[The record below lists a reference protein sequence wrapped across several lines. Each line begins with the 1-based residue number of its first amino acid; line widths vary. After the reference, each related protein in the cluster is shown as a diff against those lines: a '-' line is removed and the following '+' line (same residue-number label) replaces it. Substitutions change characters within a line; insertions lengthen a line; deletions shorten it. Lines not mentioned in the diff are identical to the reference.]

1 MNIRFIALAAFCG
14 LSTVSYAQNLQ
25 LPDALQRSIQN
36 YEKIKAKEA
45 LVKASQENTNYQKGQ
60 YLPDFTVLAQQSYGT
75 INAQNGPMYGYG
87 GLGSAATSMPLADQN
102 WNAAFGS
109 LYLANIN
116 WNLFTFGRIKNQ
128 VQLARVEE
136 RQSAADLQQ
145 EKFQHQVKVGAAY
158 FNLFA
163 SQRIKYV
170 QEKNLERAQ
179 VFLSTTLS
187 RVASG
192 LIPGVDASLAK
203 AEVSNAQSARIKAYD
218 MELEYSKILAV
229 LLGEKY
235 KSFTLDSVFTS
246 KTPMLTQHELTGRN
260 SSAGKAAGAQASDPI
275 ALPLNLINHPLLQWQ
290 KSKISGST
298 QSEKIQRLQKLPS
311 LSAFGII
318 QGRGSGFESN
328 YVQDNRAFSK
338 SYHKGVGIQRGN
350 YLAGLTLSWN
360 LTNLYRL
367 SAKVKQQKYQTQA
380 LQNEYHLLHEE
391 LSAQAQLANA
401 KLENAVENFEETKI
415 QVKAAADA
423 YRQNTTL
430 YRIGLT
436 TIVDL
441 TQSLYALNRAEIDF
455 EIARNNIWQAL
466 LLKSAAA
473 GELSVLLNAIP

>member
-1 MNIRFIALAAFCG
+1 MNIRFIALAVLCG
-14 LSTVSYAQNLQ
+14 VSTMSYAQTLQ

-45 LVKASQENTNYQKGQ
+45 LVKASQENTNYQKSQ
-60 YLPDFTVLAQQSYGT
+60 YLPDFTVLAQQSFGT

-87 GLGSAATSMPLADQN
+87 GLGSAATSMPLATQN

-109 LYLANIN
+109 LYLANVN

-128 VQLARVEE
+128 VNLARVEE
-136 RQSAADLQQ
+136 KQAATDLEQ

-179 VFLSTTLS
+179 VFMHTTVS

-203 AEVSNAQSARIKAYD
+203 AEVSNAHSARIKAYD
-218 MELEYSKILAV
+218 MELEYSKTLAV
-229 LLGEKY
+229 LLGEEY
-235 KSFTLDSVFTS
+235 QSFTLDTVFTG
-246 KTPMLTQHELTGRN
+246 KTPQ
-260 SSAGKAAGAQASDPI
+260 
-275 ALPLNLINHPLLQWQ
+275 LIDSQRVTLMNHPLLLWQ
-290 KSKISGST
+290 KTKVSGSM
-298 QSEKIQRLQKLPS
+298 QSEKIQRSQTMPS
-311 LSAFGII
+311 LSAFGVV

-328 YVQDNRAFSK
+328 YVQDNSAYSK
-338 SYHKGVGIQRGN
+338 SYQKGVGIDRGN

-360 LTNLYRL
+360 LTNIYRFG
-367 SAKVKQQKYQTQA
+367 ARVKQQKHQTTA

-391 LSAQAQLANA
+391 LSAQTQLANA
-401 KLENAVENFEETKI
+401 KLKNAVDNFEETKI
-415 QVKAAADA
+415 QIQAAADA
-423 YRQNTTL
+423 YRQNSTL
-430 YRIGLT
+430 YRNGLT

-455 EIARNNIWQAL
+455 ELARNNIWQAL

-473 GELSVLLNAIP
+473 GELSILLNAIP

>member
-14 LSTVSYAQNLQ
+14 LSTVSYAQTLQ

-45 LVKASQENTNYQKGQ
+45 LVQASQENTNYQKSQ

-87 GLGSAATSMPLADQN
+87 GLGSAATSMPLAEQN

-128 VQLARVEE
+128 VQQARVEE
-136 RQSAADLQQ
+136 RQSAADLEQ

-179 VFLSTTLS
+179 VFMSTTLS
-187 RVASG
+187 RAASG

-218 MELEYSKILAV
+218 MELEYSKTLAV
-229 LLGEKY
+229 LLGEEY
-235 KSFTLDSVFTS
+235 QRFTLDSVFTS
-246 KTPMLTQHELTGRN
+246 KTPVLIQYHL
-260 SSAGKAAGAQASDPI
+260 AGQDTPSQK
-275 ALPLNLINHPLLQWQ
+275 LINHPLLQWQ
-290 KSKISGST
+290 KSKISAST
-298 QSEKIQRLQKLPS
+298 QLEKVQRSQKLPS
-311 LSAFGII
+311 LSAFGLV
-318 QGRGSGFESN
+318 QGRGSGFQSN
-328 YVQDNRAFSK
+328 YVQDNSAFSK
-338 SYHKGVGIQRGN
+338 SYLKGVGIDRGN

-360 LTNLYRL
+360 LTNLYRFG
-367 SAKVKQQKYQTQA
+367 AKVKQQRYQTQA
-380 LQNEYHLLHEE
+380 LQNEYHLMHEE

-401 KLENAVENFEETKI
+401 KLKNAADNFEETKI

-430 YRIGLT
+430 YRSGLT

>member
-14 LSTVSYAQNLQ
+14 LSTVSYAQTLQ

-45 LVKASQENTNYQKGQ
+45 LIRAAQENTNYQKSQ

-136 RQSAADLQQ
+136 RQATTDLEQ
-145 EKFQHQVKVGAAY
+145 EQFQHQVKVGAAY

-179 VFLSTTLS
+179 VFMNTTLS
-187 RVASG
+187 RAASG

-218 MELEYSKILAV
+218 MELEYSKTLAV
-229 LLGEKY
+229 LLGEEY
-235 KSFTLDSVFTS
+235 QSFTLDSVFTS
-246 KTPMLTQHELTGRN
+246 KTPQLYGNQTGYP
-260 SSAGKAAGAQASDPI
+260 AATAIAVENNPENGADQ
-275 ALPLNLINHPLLQWQ
+275 LINHPLLQWQ
-290 KSKISGST
+290 KSKISGSV
-298 QSEKIQRLQKLPS
+298 QSEKIQRSQKLPS
-311 LSAFGII
+311 LSAFGVV
-318 QGRGSGFESN
+318 QGRGSGFEAN
-328 YVQDNRAFSK
+328 YVQDNAAFSK
-338 SYHKGVGIQRGN
+338 SYQKGVGIDRGN

-360 LTNLYRL
+360 LTNLYRFG
-367 SAKVKQQKYQTQA
+367 AKVKQQKHQTQA
-380 LQNEYHLLHEE
+380 LQNEYHLMHEE
-391 LSAQAQLANA
+391 LSAQGQLAHA
-401 KLENAVENFEETKI
+401 KLKNASDNFEETKI
-415 QVKAAADA
+415 QVKAAEDA
-423 YRQNTTL
+423 YRQNSTL
-430 YRIGLT
+430 YRNGLT

-473 GELSVLLNAIP
+473 GTLSVLLNAIP

>member
-1 MNIRFIALAAFCG
+1 MNIRLIALAAFCG
-14 LSTVSYAQNLQ
+14 LSTVSYAQTLQ

-45 LVKASQENTNYQKGQ
+45 LIQASQENTNYQKSQ

-75 INAQNGPMYGYG
+75 INAQNGPMYGYS

-128 VQLARVEE
+128 VQQGRVEE
-136 RQSAADLQQ
+136 RQSVTDLEQ
-145 EKFQHQVKVGAAY
+145 EKFQHQVKVGSAY
-158 FNLFA
+158 FNLFT

-179 VFLSTTLS
+179 VFMSTTLS
-187 RVASG
+187 RAASG

-218 MELEYSKILAV
+218 MELEYSKTLAV
-229 LLGEKY
+229 LLGEEY
-235 KSFTLDSVFTS
+235 QRFTLDSVFTR
-246 KTPMLTQHELTGRN
+246 KTPVFNQHHLAVQDT
-260 SSAGKAAGAQASDPI
+260 PFH
-275 ALPLNLINHPLLQWQ
+275 NLINHPLLQWQ
-290 KSKISGST
+290 KSKISGSM
-298 QSEKIQRLQKLPS
+298 QSEKVQRSQKLPS
-311 LSAFGII
+311 LSAFGLV

-328 YVQDNRAFSK
+328 YVEDNSAFSK
-338 SYHKGVGIQRGN
+338 SYQKGVGIQRGN

-360 LTNLYRL
+360 LTNLYRFG
-367 SAKVKQQKYQTQA
+367 AKVKQQRYQTQA
-380 LQNEYHLLHEE
+380 LQNEYHLMHEE
-391 LSAQAQLANA
+391 MSAQVQLANA
-401 KLENAVENFEETKI
+401 KLKNAADNFEETKI

-430 YRIGLT
+430 YRSGLT

>member
-14 LSTVSYAQNLQ
+14 LSTVSYAQTLQ

-36 YEKIKAKEA
+36 YEKIKAKAA
-45 LVKASQENTNYQKGQ
+45 LIRAAQENTNYQKSQ
-60 YLPDFTVLAQQSYGT
+60 YLPDFTILAQQSYGT

-116 WNLFTFGRIKNQ
+116 WNLFTFGRLKNQ
-128 VQLARVEE
+128 VQLASVEE
-136 RQSAADLQQ
+136 RQATTDLEQ
-145 EKFQHQVKVGAAY
+145 EQFQHQVKVGAAY

-179 VFLSTTLS
+179 VFMKTTQS
-187 RVASG
+187 RAASG

-203 AEVSNAQSARIKAYD
+203 AEVSNAQSAQIKAYD
-218 MELEYSKILAV
+218 MELEYSKNLAV
-229 LLGEKY
+229 LLGEEY
-235 KSFTLDSVFTS
+235 QIFTLDSVFTS
-246 KTPMLTQHELTGRN
+246 KTPQLNGNHTGYPMATAIAEEN
-260 SSAGKAAGAQASDPI
+260 NPVNGADQ
-275 ALPLNLINHPLLQWQ
+275 LINHPLLQWQ
-290 KSKISGST
+290 KSKISGSV
-298 QSEKIQRLQKLPS
+298 QSEKIQRSQKLPS
-311 LSAFGII
+311 LSAFGVV

-328 YVQDNRAFSK
+328 YVQDNTAFSK
-338 SYHKGVGIQRGN
+338 SYQKGVGIDRGN

-360 LTNLYRL
+360 LTNLYRFG
-367 SAKVKQQKYQTQA
+367 AKVRQQKHQTQA
-380 LQNEYHLLHEE
+380 LQNEYHLMHEE

-401 KLENAVENFEETKI
+401 KLKNASDNFEETKI
-415 QVKAAADA
+415 QVKAAEDA
-423 YRQNTTL
+423 YRQNSTL
-430 YRIGLT
+430 YRNGLT

-473 GELSVLLNAIP
+473 GALSILLNAIP

>member
-14 LSTVSYAQNLQ
+14 LSTVSYAQTLQ

-45 LVKASQENTNYQKGQ
+45 LVQASQENTNYQKSQ

-87 GLGSAATSMPLADQN
+87 GLGSAATSMPLAEQN

-128 VQLARVEE
+128 VQQARVEE
-136 RQSAADLQQ
+136 RQSAADLEQ

-179 VFLSTTLS
+179 VFMSTTLS
-187 RVASG
+187 RAASG

-218 MELEYSKILAV
+218 MELEYSKTLAV
-229 LLGEKY
+229 LLGEEY
-235 KSFTLDSVFTS
+235 QRFTLDSVFTS
-246 KTPMLTQHELTGRN
+246 KTPVLIQYHL
-260 SSAGKAAGAQASDPI
+260 AGQDTPSQK
-275 ALPLNLINHPLLQWQ
+275 LINHPLLQWQ
-290 KSKISGST
+290 KSKISAST
-298 QSEKIQRLQKLPS
+298 QLEKVQRSQKLPS
-311 LSAFGII
+311 LSAFGLV
-318 QGRGSGFESN
+318 QGRGSGFQSN
-328 YVQDNRAFSK
+328 YVQDNSAFSK
-338 SYHKGVGIQRGN
+338 SYLKGVGIDRGN

-360 LTNLYRL
+360 LTNLYRFG
-367 SAKVKQQKYQTQA
+367 AKVKQQRYQTQA
-380 LQNEYHLLHEE
+380 LQNEYHLMHEE

-401 KLENAVENFEETKI
+401 KLKTRQTILRRQKSRSKQRWMLIVRTPLYIAAV
-415 QVKAAADA
+415 
-423 YRQNTTL
+423 
-430 YRIGLT
+430 
-436 TIVDL
+436 
-441 TQSLYALNRAEIDF
+441 
-455 EIARNNIWQAL
+455 
-466 LLKSAAA
+466 
-473 GELSVLLNAIP
+473 

>member
-1 MNIRFIALAAFCG
+1 MNIRFIALALLCG
-14 LSTVSYAQNLQ
+14 LSTLSYAQTLQ

-45 LVKASQENTNYQKGQ
+45 LVRAAQESTNYQKSQ
-60 YLPDFTVLAQQSYGT
+60 YLPDFTLLAQQSYGT

-87 GLGSAATSMPLADQN
+87 GLGSAATSMPLAEQN

-128 VQLARVEE
+128 VQLSRVEE
-136 RQSAADLQQ
+136 QQAARDLEQ

-179 VFLSTTLS
+179 VFMTTTLS

-218 MELEYSKILAV
+218 MELEYSKTLAV
-229 LLGEKY
+229 LLGEEY
-235 KSFTLDSVFTS
+235 QSFILDSVFTA
-246 KTPMLTQHELTGRN
+246 KTPQLTGSQGFN
-260 SSAGKAAGAQASDPI
+260 LLDSAGKPANQSI
-275 ALPLNLINHPLLQWQ
+275 NLINHPLLLWQ
-290 KSKISGST
+290 KSKVAGSVQT
-298 QSEKIQRLQKLPS
+298 EKIQRSQTLPS
-311 LSAFGII
+311 LSAFGVV
-318 QGRGSGFESN
+318 QGRGSGFASN
-328 YVQDNRAFSK
+328 YVQDNSAYSK
-338 SYHKGVGIQRGN
+338 SYQKGVGIDRGN
-350 YLAGLTLSWN
+350 YLAGFTMSWN
-360 LTNLYRL
+360 LTNLYRFG
-367 SAKVKQQKYQTQA
+367 AKVKQQKHLTKS
-380 LQNEYHLLHEE
+380 LQNEYHLIHEE

-401 KLENAVENFEETKI
+401 KLKNASDNFEETKI
-415 QVKAAADA
+415 QVKAASDA

-430 YRIGLT
+430 YRNGLT

>member
-1 MNIRFIALAAFCG
+1 MNIRFIALALLCAA
-14 LSTVSYAQNLQ
+14 STMSFAQTLQ

-45 LVKASQENTNYQKGQ
+45 LVQASQENTNYQKSQ
-60 YLPDFTVLAQQSYGT
+60 YLPDFTLLAQQSYGT

-87 GLGSAATSMPLADQN
+87 GLGSAATSMPLAEQN

-128 VQLARVEE
+128 VQLGKVEE
-136 RQSAADLQQ
+136 KQAVTDLEQ

-158 FNLFA
+158 FNLYA

-179 VFLSTTLS
+179 VFMNTTIS
-187 RVASG
+187 RAESG

-218 MELEYSKILAV
+218 MELEYSKTLAV
-229 LLGEKY
+229 LLGEEY
-235 KSFTLDSVFTS
+235 QHFTLDSVFTS
-246 KTPMLTQHELTGRN
+246 KIPDLKQKPVLTLAD
-260 SSAGKAAGAQASDPI
+260 SSVS
-275 ALPLNLINHPLLQWQ
+275 LINHPLLKWQ
-290 KSKISGST
+290 KTKITGSL
-298 QSEKIQRLQKLPS
+298 QSEKIYRSQGRPS
-311 LSAFGII
+311 LSAFALV

-328 YVQDNRAFSK
+328 YIQDNSAFSK
-338 SYHKGVGIQRGN
+338 SYQKGVGIDRGN
-350 YLAGLTLSWN
+350 YLTGFTLSWN
-360 LTNLYRL
+360 LTNISRFGT
-367 SAKVKQQKYQTQA
+367 KVRQQKYLSKS
-380 LQNEYHLLHEE
+380 LQNEYHLIHEE
-391 LSAQAQLANA
+391 LSAQGALANS
-401 KLENAVENFEETKI
+401 KLKNAQENFEETKI
-415 QVKAAADA
+415 QVQAAADA
-423 YRQNTTL
+423 YRQNSTL
-430 YRIGLT
+430 YRNGLT

>member
-1 MNIRFIALAAFCG
+1 MNIRFIALTVLCG
-14 LSTVSYAQNLQ
+14 LSTLSYAQTLQ

-45 LVKASQENTNYQKGQ
+45 LVKASQENTNYQKSQ

-87 GLGSAATSMPLADQN
+87 GLGSAATSMPLAEQN
-102 WNAAFGS
+102 WNAAFGA

-136 RQSAADLQQ
+136 KHATTDLEQ
-145 EKFQHQVKVGAAY
+145 EKFQHQVKVGTAY

-179 VFLSTTLS
+179 VFMNTTVS
-187 RVASG
+187 RVESG

-203 AEVSNAQSARIKAYD
+203 AEVSNGQSALIKAYD
-218 MELEYSKILAV
+218 MELEYSKTLAV
-229 LLGEKY
+229 LLGEEY
-235 KSFTLDSVFTS
+235 QSFTLDSVFTS
-246 KTPMLTQHELTGRN
+246 KTPELTGESSIN
-260 SSAGKAAGAQASDPI
+260 S
-275 ALPLNLINHPLLQWQ
+275 LIDHPLLVWQ
-290 KSKISGST
+290 KSKVAGSV
-298 QSEKIQRLQKLPS
+298 QSEKIHRSHTLPS
-311 LSAFGII
+311 LAAFGVV

-328 YVQDNRAFSK
+328 YVQDNSGYSK
-338 SYHKGVGIQRGN
+338 SYQKGVGIDRGN

-360 LTNLYRL
+360 LTNLYRFG
-367 SAKVKQQKYQTQA
+367 AKVKQQKHLTKS
-380 LQNEYHLLHEE
+380 LQNEYHLIHEE
-391 LSAQAQLANA
+391 LSSQAQLANA
-401 KLENAVENFEETKI
+401 KLKNAVENFEETKI
-415 QVKAAADA
+415 QIQAASDA

-430 YRIGLT
+430 YRNGLT

-441 TQSLYALNRAEIDF
+441 TQSLYALNRVEIDF

>member
-14 LSTVSYAQNLQ
+14 LSTVSYAQTLQ

-45 LVKASQENTNYQKGQ
+45 LVQASQENTNYQKSQ

-128 VQLARVEE
+128 VQQARVEE
-136 RQSAADLQQ
+136 RQSAADLEQ

-179 VFLSTTLS
+179 VFMSTTLS
-187 RVASG
+187 RAASG

-218 MELEYSKILAV
+218 MELEYSKTLAV
-229 LLGEKY
+229 LLGEEY
-235 KSFTLDSVFTS
+235 QRFTLDSVFTS
-246 KTPMLTQHELTGRN
+246 KTPVLIQYHL
-260 SSAGKAAGAQASDPI
+260 AGQDTPSQ
-275 ALPLNLINHPLLQWQ
+275 NLINHPLLQWQ
-290 KSKISGST
+290 KSKISAST
-298 QSEKIQRLQKLPS
+298 QLEKVQRSQKLPS
-311 LSAFGII
+311 LSAFGLV
-318 QGRGSGFESN
+318 QGRGSGFQSN
-328 YVQDNRAFSK
+328 YVQDNSDFSK
-338 SYHKGVGIQRGN
+338 SYLKGVGIDRGN

-360 LTNLYRL
+360 LTNLYRFG
-367 SAKVKQQKYQTQA
+367 AKVKQQRYQTQA
-380 LQNEYHLLHEE
+380 LQNEYHLMHEE

-401 KLENAVENFEETKI
+401 KLKNAADNFEETKI

-430 YRIGLT
+430 YRSGLT

>member
-1 MNIRFIALAAFCG
+1 MNIRFIALAVLCG
-14 LSTVSYAQNLQ
+14 VSTVSYAQTLQ

-45 LVKASQENTNYQKGQ
+45 LVKASQENTNYQKSR
-60 YLPDFTVLAQQSYGT
+60 YLPDFTVLAQQSFGT

-87 GLGSAATSMPLADQN
+87 GLGSAATSMPLAEQN

-109 LYLANIN
+109 LYLANVN

-136 RQSAADLQQ
+136 KQAATDLEQ

-179 VFLSTTLS
+179 VFMSTTVS
-187 RVASG
+187 RAASG

-218 MELEYSKILAV
+218 MELEYSKTLSV
-229 LLGEKY
+229 LLGEEY
-235 KSFTLDSVFTS
+235 QSFTLDSVFTG
-246 KTPMLTQHELTGRN
+246 KTPQLSEYHGF
-260 SSAGKAAGAQASDPI
+260 SSVDSADKGGDNLFS
-275 ALPLNLINHPLLQWQ
+275 LINHPLLLWQ
-290 KSKISGST
+290 KSKISGSA
-298 QSEKIQRLQKLPS
+298 QSEKIQRSQTMPS
-311 LSAFGII
+311 LSAFGVV

-328 YVQDNRAFSK
+328 YVQDNSAYSK
-338 SYHKGVGIQRGN
+338 SYQKGVGIDRGN
-350 YLAGLTLSWN
+350 YLAGVTLTWN
-360 LTNLYRL
+360 LTNLYRFG
-367 SAKVKQQKYQTQA
+367 AKVKQQKHQTTA
-380 LQNEYHLLHEE
+380 LQNEYHLIHEE

-401 KLENAVENFEETKI
+401 KLRNAVDNFEETKI
-415 QVKAAADA
+415 QIQAASDA

-430 YRIGLT
+430 YRNGLT

-466 LLKSAAA
+466 LLKSAAE

>member
-1 MNIRFIALAAFCG
+1 MSIRFIAFAVLCG
-14 LSTVSYAQNLQ
+14 LSTVSYAQILQ

-45 LVKASQENTNYQKGQ
+45 LVQASQENINYQKSQ
-60 YLPDFTVLAQQSYGT
+60 YLPDFTMLAQQSFGT

-87 GLGSAATSMPLADQN
+87 GLASAATSMPLATQN

-109 LYLANIN
+109 LYLANVN

-128 VQLARVEE
+128 VALARVEE
-136 RQSAADLQQ
+136 GQATTDLEQ

-179 VFLSTTLS
+179 VFMNTTVS
-187 RVASG
+187 RAASG

-218 MELEYSKILAV
+218 MELEYSKTLAV
-229 LLGEKY
+229 LLGEEY
-235 KSFTLDSVFTS
+235 QTFSLDSVFTN
-246 KTPMLTQHELTGRN
+246 KTPRLIRSYTVNQGHVEG
-260 SSAGKAAGAQASDPI
+260 
-275 ALPLNLINHPLLQWQ
+275 LNLSNHPLLRWQ
-290 KSKISGST
+290 KTKVAGSE
-298 QSEKIQRLQKLPS
+298 QSEKIHRAHTLPS
-311 LSAFGII
+311 LSAFGLM

-328 YVQDNRAFSK
+328 YIQDNTAFSG
-338 SYHKGVGIQRGN
+338 SYQKGVGIDRGN
-350 YLAGLTLSWN
+350 YLVGLTLSWN
-360 LTNLYRL
+360 LTNLYRYGT
-367 SAKVKQQKYQTQA
+367 KVKQQKFQTKS
-380 LQNEYHLLHEE
+380 LQNEYQLIQAE
-391 LSAQAQLANA
+391 LSAQVQLANA
-401 KLENAVENFEETKI
+401 KLKNAVDHFEETKI
-415 QVKAAADA
+415 QIKAATDA
-423 YRQNTTL
+423 YHQNTTL
-430 YRIGLT
+430 YRNGLT

-466 LLKSAAA
+466 LLQSAAA